1 MTAPHAAADA
11 ITRAPGGQSHIPAR
25 KIGRLWT
32 PFTGS
37 LKLDLVEATLSRS
50 SRRERFMSRRKIG
63 VVVAACAAVLPLVF
77 ASASATS
84 PSQASAIYFGMDAP
98 LTGPTQLVG
107 QSDRQAVEAVVAYW
121 NSRGGI
127 RGRRVVVD
135 VLDNASNPSQA
146 VQNVQKF
153 ISDPKYVGIFG
164 SGNAA
169 AAVATGAIASQ
180 AGIPFIALSPPTTL
194 VEPPQPY
201 AYILTATARLYAYSE
216 AAYLKSVGVKRV
228 WLMGDN
234 GGYGRDGPA
243 QVSKLAKK
251 YGLEIVDTTI
261 FSPTSTDFSAEL
273 TRIKNSNAQALWLWT
288 ATPAGPTI
296 VKQFKQL
303 QLPQRL
309 VLTGANVSPQ
319 FLQGTCGDV
328 NGAIVNSFL
337 ATAWTFLPKTNP
349 VRKEAAL
356 LRSILKRPVSNFDGD
371 AAGALWAYK
380 AAIER
385 GAATRAGINGALETK
400 LRGLVTPAGRIYPS
414 RTNHQG
420 LQLDSM
426 WVGRIENCQVRPLFG
441 PAFTKKK

>member
-1 MTAPHAAADA
+1 M
-11 ITRAPGGQSHIPAR
+11 
-25 KIGRLWT
+25 
-32 PFTGS
+32 
-37 LKLDLVEATLSRS
+37 SRS
-50 SRRERFMSRRKIG
+50 KTG
-63 VVVAACAAVLPLVF
+63 VVVAVLSAVIALVF
-77 ASASATS
+77 VSASATS
-84 PSQASAIYFGMDAP
+84 PSQAGPIYFGMDAP

-127 RGRRVVVD
+127 KGRRVVVD

-153 ISDPKYVGIFG
+153 ISDSKYVGIFG

-180 AGIPFIALSPPTTL
+180 AKIPFIALSPPTTL

-234 GGYGRDGPA
+234 GGYGRDGPN

-261 FSPTSTDFSAEL
+261 FSPASTDFSAEL

-303 QLPQRL
+303 QLSQRL

-337 ATAWTFLPKTNP
+337 ATAWAFLPKTNP
-349 VRKEAAL
+349 VRAQAAL
-356 LRSILKRPVSNFDGD
+356 LRKHPQ
-371 AAGALWAYK
+371 AAGLELRRRCGRSAV
-380 AAIER
+380 
-385 GAATRAGINGALETK
+385 GVQGGHRAGK
-400 LRGLVTPAGRIYPS
+400 RDPS
-414 RTNHQG
+414 RDQHRAPDEAPGARDTGGQDLPLADEPPGSPARLH
-420 LQLDSM
+420 
-426 WVGRIENCQVRPLFG
+426 VGRQDPELPGQAVVRPGLHEEEVG
-441 PAFTKKK
+441 MRAPQTHRAQRLRRS

>member
-1 MTAPHAAADA
+1 
-11 ITRAPGGQSHIPAR
+11 
-25 KIGRLWT
+25 
-32 PFTGS
+32 
-37 LKLDLVEATLSRS
+37 
-50 SRRERFMSRRKIG
+50 MSRRKIG
-63 VVVAACAAVLPLVF
+63 VVVAACTAVLALVF
-77 ASASATS
+77 ASVSWTS

-107 QSDRQAVEAVVAYW
+107 QSDRQTVEAVVAYW
-121 NSRGGI
+121 NSHGGI
-127 RGRRVVVD
+127 KGRQVVVD

-153 ISDPKYVGIFG
+153 IGDSKYVGIFG

-180 AGIPFIALSPPTTL
+180 AGMPFIALSPPTTL
-194 VEPPQPY
+194 VEPPKPF

-216 AAYLKSVGVKRV
+216 AAYLKSIGVKRV

-234 GGYGRDGPA
+234 GGYGRDGPS

-251 YGLEIVDTTI
+251 YGLDIVDTTI
-261 FSPTSTDFSAEL
+261 FSPASTDFSAEL
-273 TRIKNSNAQALWLWT
+273 TRVKNSDAQALWLWT
-288 ATPAGPTI
+288 ATPAGATI

-309 VLTGANVSPQ
+309 VLTGANVSSQ

-349 VRKEAAL
+349 VRKQAAL
-356 LRSILKRPVSNFDGD
+356 LRTILTRPVSNFDGD

-380 AAIER
+380 AAIEN
-385 GAATRAGINGALETK
+385 GAATRAGINGALEK
-400 LRGLVTPAGRIYPS
+400 LRGLVTPSGRIFLSP
-414 RTNHQG
+414 TNHQG

-426 WVGRIENCQVRPLFG
+426 WVGKIDKCQVKPLFG
-441 PAFTKKK
+441 PAFTKQKKKSRTSCSTHTRARAPPLPPRAASAHEQGGRS

>member
-1 MTAPHAAADA
+1 
-11 ITRAPGGQSHIPAR
+11 
-25 KIGRLWT
+25 
-32 PFTGS
+32 
-37 LKLDLVEATLSRS
+37 
-50 SRRERFMSRRKIG
+50 
-63 VVVAACAAVLPLVF
+63 VVK
-77 ASASATS
+77 
-84 PSQASAIYFGMDAP
+84 
-98 LTGPTQLVG
+98 
-107 QSDRQAVEAVVAYW
+107 YW

-127 RGRRVVVD
+127 RNRRVVVD
-135 VLDNASNPSQA
+135 VLDNASDPSRA

-164 SGNAA
+164 SGNAV

-180 AGIPFIALSPPTTL
+180 ASIPFIALSPPTQL

-201 AYILTATARLYAYSE
+201 VYILTATARLYAYSE
-216 AAYLKSVGVKRV
+216 AKYLKSLGIKRV

-234 GGYGRDGPA
+234 GGYGRDGPN
-243 QVSKLAKK
+243 QVSKLAQA

-261 FSPTSTDFSAEL
+261 FSPASTDFTAEL

-337 ATAWTFLPKTNP
+337 ATAWTFLPKSNP
-349 VRKEAAL
+349 VRKQAAL
-356 LRSILKRPVSNFDGD
+356 LRKILRRPVSNFDGD

-385 GAATRAGINGALETK
+385 GGATRARIRDALETK
-400 LRGLVTPAGRIYPS
+400 LRGLVTPAGKIFLS
-414 RTNHQG
+414 RKNHQG

-426 WVGRIENCQVRPLFG
+426 WVGRIQNCQIRPLFG
-441 PAFTKKK
+441 PAFTK

>member
-1 MTAPHAAADA
+1 
-11 ITRAPGGQSHIPAR
+11 
-25 KIGRLWT
+25 
-32 PFTGS
+32 
-37 LKLDLVEATLSRS
+37 
-50 SRRERFMSRRKIG
+50 
-63 VVVAACAAVLPLVF
+63 
-77 ASASATS
+77 
-84 PSQASAIYFGMDAP
+84 MDAP

-121 NSRGGI
+121 NAHGGI
-127 RGRRVVVD
+127 KGRRVVVD

-153 ISDPKYVGIFG
+153 IGDSKYVGIFG

-169 AAVATGAIASQ
+169 AAVATGAVASQ
-180 AGIPFIALSPPTTL
+180 AKIPFIALSPPTTL

-216 AAYLKSVGVKRV
+216 AKYLKSIGVKRI

-234 GGYGRDGPA
+234 GGYGRDGPS
-243 QVSKLAKK
+243 QVAKLAKK
-251 YGLEIVDTTI
+251 YGFEIVDTTI
-261 FSPTSTDFSAEL
+261 FSPASTDFSAEL
-273 TRIKNSNAQALWLWT
+273 TRIKNSGAQALWLWT

-309 VLTGANVSPQ
+309 VLTGANVSSQ

-337 ATAWTFLPKTNP
+337 ATVWGSLPKSNP
-349 VRKEAAL
+349 VRKQAAL
-356 LRSILKRPVSNFDGD
+356 LRKILRRPVSNFDGD
-371 AAGALWAYK
+371 ASGALWAYK

-385 GAATRAGINGALETK
+385 GGATRAGINNALETK
-400 LRGLVTPAGRIYPS
+400 VRGLVTPAGRIFLSP
-414 RTNHQG
+414 TNHQG

-426 WVGRIENCQVRPLFG
+426 WVGTVQNCAVKPLFG
-441 PAFTKKK
+441 AAFTKKKK

>member
-1 MTAPHAAADA
+1 MSTRKTA
-11 ITRAPGGQSHIPAR
+11 
-25 KIGRLWT
+25 
-32 PFTGS
+32 
-37 LKLDLVEATLSRS
+37 
-50 SRRERFMSRRKIG
+50 
-63 VVVAACAAVLPLVF
+63 VVVAAASVVVSLVF

-84 PSQASAIYFGMDAP
+84 TNQAGPIYVGMDAP

-121 NSRGGI
+121 NARGGI
-127 RGRRVVVD
+127 KGRKVVVD
-135 VLDNASNPSQA
+135 ILDNSSNPSQA

-153 ISDPKYVGIFG
+153 ISDSKYVAILG

-180 AGIPFIALSPPTTL
+180 ARMPFIALSPPTQL

-201 AYILTATARLYAYSE
+201 VYILSATARLYAYSE
-216 AAYLKSVGVKRV
+216 AAYLRKLGIKRV

-234 GGYGRDGPA
+234 GGFGRDGPA
-243 QVSKLAKK
+243 QVSKLASK
-251 YGLEIVDTTI
+251 YGLEVVDTTI
-261 FSPTSTDFSAEL
+261 FSPASTDFSAEL
-273 TRIKNSNAQALWLWT
+273 TKIKNSSAQALWLWT
-288 ATPAGPTI
+288 ATPAGATI

-303 QLPQRL
+303 QLSQRL

-337 ATAWTFLPKTNP
+337 ATAWTFLPKKNP
-349 VRKEAAL
+349 VRAQAAL
-356 LRSILKRPVSNFDGD
+356 LRKVLKRPVSNFDGD
-371 AAGALWAYK
+371 ASAALWAYK

-385 GAATRAGINGALETK
+385 GSPSRAGINTALETK
-400 LRGLVTPAGRIYPS
+400 LRGLVTPAGKIFLSQR
-414 RTNHQG
+414 NHTG

-426 WVGRIENCQVRPLFG
+426 WVGRIQDCKVKPLFG
-441 PAFTKKK
+441 AAFGKTK

>member
-1 MTAPHAAADA
+1 
-11 ITRAPGGQSHIPAR
+11 
-25 KIGRLWT
+25 
-32 PFTGS
+32 
-37 LKLDLVEATLSRS
+37 
-50 SRRERFMSRRKIG
+50 MSRRKVG
-63 VVVAACAAVLPLVF
+63 VVVATGAAVLGLVF

-153 ISDPKYVGIFG
+153 ISDSKYVGIFG

-169 AAVATGAIASQ
+169 AAVATAAIASQ

-234 GGYGRDGPA
+234 GGYGRDGPT
-243 QVSKLAKK
+243 QVSSSRRSMASRSS
-251 YGLEIVDTTI
+251 TRR
-261 FSPTSTDFSAEL
+261 SSRRRRRTS
-273 TRIKNSNAQALWLWT
+273 
-288 ATPAGPTI
+288 
-296 VKQFKQL
+296 
-303 QLPQRL
+303 
-309 VLTGANVSPQ
+309 
-319 FLQGTCGDV
+319 
-328 NGAIVNSFL
+328 
-337 ATAWTFLPKTNP
+337 
-349 VRKEAAL
+349 
-356 LRSILKRPVSNFDGD
+356 RPS
-371 AAGALWAYK
+371 
-380 AAIER
+380 
-385 GAATRAGINGALETK
+385 
-400 LRGLVTPAGRIYPS
+400 
-414 RTNHQG
+414 
-420 LQLDSM
+420 
-426 WVGRIENCQVRPLFG
+426 
-441 PAFTKKK
+441 

>member
-1 MTAPHAAADA
+1 
-11 ITRAPGGQSHIPAR
+11 
-25 KIGRLWT
+25 
-32 PFTGS
+32 
-37 LKLDLVEATLSRS
+37 
-50 SRRERFMSRRKIG
+50 
-63 VVVAACAAVLPLVF
+63 
-77 ASASATS
+77 
-84 PSQASAIYFGMDAP
+84 MDAP

-121 NSRGGI
+121 NARGGI

-153 ISDPKYVGIFG
+153 ISDTKYVGIFG

-180 AGIPFIALSPPTTL
+180 AKIPFIALSPPTTL

-216 AAYLKSVGVKRV
+216 AAYLKNQGFKRV

-234 GGYGRDGPA
+234 GGYGRDGPS
-243 QVSKLAKK
+243 QVSKIASK

-261 FSPTSTDFSAEL
+261 FSPASTDFSAEL

-288 ATPAGPTI
+288 ATPAGATI

-303 QLPQRL
+303 QLSQRL

-337 ATAWTFLPKTNP
+337 ATAWTFLPKSNP
-349 VRKEAAL
+349 VADSGCAL
-356 LRSILKRPVSNFDGD
+356 ADDP
-371 AAGALWAYK
+371 
-380 AAIER
+380 
-385 GAATRAGINGALETK
+385 GAA
-400 LRGLVTPAGRIYPS
+400 
-414 RTNHQG
+414 G
-420 LQLDSM
+420 LQLRRRCGRSAMGVQGRHRTGKRYSGGHQHRARDEASRARDPRGQDLPLADEPPGSSARLD
-426 WVGRIENCQVRPLFG
+426 VGRQNPELPGQAALRRGLHEEEVAMRAPQTPLTRRLRRSAICG
-441 PAFTKKK
+441 ASGDPLHRAS

>member
-1 MTAPHAAADA
+1 M
-11 ITRAPGGQSHIPAR
+11 SS
-25 KIGRLWT
+25 
-32 PFTGS
+32 S
-37 LKLDLVEATLSRS
+37 LPVQ
-50 SRRERFMSRRKIG
+50 RFS
-63 VVVAACAAVLPLVF
+63 PLVF

-84 PSQASAIYFGMDAP
+84 TSQASAIYFGMDAP

-127 RGRRVVVD
+127 KGRRVVVD

-216 AAYLKSVGVKRV
+216 AAYLKSIGVKRV

-261 FSPTSTDFSAEL
+261 FSPASTDFSAEL

-337 ATAWTFLPKTNP
+337 ATAWTFLPKTDP

-380 AAIER
+380 AAIEKRR
-385 GAATRAGINGALETK
+385 GHAGGHQRRARDQAARPRDP
-400 LRGLVTPAGRIYPS
+400 RGQDLSLAEEPPGPS
-414 RTNHQG
+414 AR
-420 LQLDSM
+420 LD
-426 WVGRIENCQVRPLFG
+426 VGREDPELPGEAALRPCLHEEEEVAILVDARTSRG
-441 PAFTKKK
+441 RRRPKSQATSASREPDDVESRGRAANVAPREPRPAPELSNP

>member
-1 MTAPHAAADA
+1 LVSGYLKNDDVYN
-11 ITRAPGGQSHIPAR
+11 
-25 KIGRLWT
+25 LWT
-32 PFTGS
+32 SVTGS
-37 LKLDLVEATLSRS
+37 LKLGRGEATLSHRY
-50 SRRERFMSRRKIG
+50 RREPFMSRRKIG
-63 VVVAACAAVLPLVF
+63 VVVAACAAVLALVF
-77 ASASATS
+77 VSASATS
-84 PSQASAIYFGMDAP
+84 PSQAGPIYFGMDAP

-107 QSDRQAVEAVVAYW
+107 QSDRQAVEAVAAYW

-135 VLDNASNPSQA
+135 VRDNASNPSQA
-146 VQNVQKF
+146 VQNVQTF
-153 ISDPKYVGIFG
+153 IGDSKYVGIFG

-180 AGIPFIALSPPTTL
+180 AKIPFIALSPPTTL

-216 AAYLKSVGVKRV
+216 AAYLKSLGVKRV

-234 GGYGRDGPA
+234 GGYGRDGPN

-261 FSPTSTDFSAEL
+261 FSPASTDFSAEL

-356 LRSILKRPVSNFDGD
+356 LRSVLKRPVSNFDGD

-385 GAATRAGINGALETK
+385 GGATRAGINDALETK
-400 LRGLVTPAGRIYPS
+400 LRGLVTPAGRIYLS

-426 WVGRIENCQVRPLFG
+426 WAGRIQNCQVRPLFG
-441 PAFTKKK
+441 PAFKKKK

>member
-1 MTAPHAAADA
+1 
-11 ITRAPGGQSHIPAR
+11 
-25 KIGRLWT
+25 
-32 PFTGS
+32 
-37 LKLDLVEATLSRS
+37 
-50 SRRERFMSRRKIG
+50 
-63 VVVAACAAVLPLVF
+63 
-77 ASASATS
+77 
-84 PSQASAIYFGMDAP
+84 MDAP

-121 NSRGGI
+121 NSRGGV

-153 ISDPKYVGIFG
+153 ISDSKYVGVFG

-180 AGIPFIALSPPTTL
+180 AKIPFIALSPPTTL

-201 AYILTATARLYAYSE
+201 AYILTATARLYAYNE
-216 AAYLKSVGVKRV
+216 AAYLKRLGIKRV

-234 GGYGRDGPA
+234 GGYGRDGPS

-251 YGLEIVDTTI
+251 YDLEIVDTTI
-261 FSPTSTDFSAEL
+261 FSPASTDFSAEL

-288 ATPAGPTI
+288 ATPAGATI

-303 QLPQRL
+303 QLSQQL

-349 VRKEAAL
+349 VRSQAAL

-385 GAATRAGINGALETK
+385 GAATRAGINNALETK
-400 LRGLVTPAGRIYPS
+400 LRGLVTPAGKIFLSPK
-414 RTNHQG
+414 NHQG

-426 WVGRIENCQVRPLFG
+426 WAGRIQNCQVRPLFG

>member
-1 MTAPHAAADA
+1 
-11 ITRAPGGQSHIPAR
+11 
-25 KIGRLWT
+25 
-32 PFTGS
+32 
-37 LKLDLVEATLSRS
+37 
-50 SRRERFMSRRKIG
+50 MSRRKIG
-63 VVVAACAAVLPLVF
+63 VVVAAQAALLALVF
-77 ASASATS
+77 VPASATS
-84 PSQASAIYFGMDAP
+84 PSQAGPIYFGMDAP

-153 ISDPKYVGIFG
+153 ISDSKYVGIFG

-180 AGIPFIALSPPTTL
+180 AKIPFIALSPPTTL

-216 AAYLKSVGVKRV
+216 AAYLKSIGVRRV

-234 GGYGRDGPA
+234 GGYGRDGPT
-243 QVSKLAKK
+243 QVSKLARK
-251 YGLEIVDTTI
+251 YNFEIVDTTI
-261 FSPTSTDFSAEL
+261 FSPASTDFSAEL
-273 TRIKNSNAQALWLWT
+273 TRIKNSDAQALWLWT

-371 AAGALWAYK
+371 AAGALWAFK

-385 GAATRAGINGALETK
+385 GGATRERINDALQTK
-400 LRGLVTPAGRIYPS
+400 LRGLVTPAGKIFLS

-426 WVGRIENCQVRPLFG
+426 WVGRVQNCQVRPLFG
-441 PAFTKKK
+441 PAFTKKKK